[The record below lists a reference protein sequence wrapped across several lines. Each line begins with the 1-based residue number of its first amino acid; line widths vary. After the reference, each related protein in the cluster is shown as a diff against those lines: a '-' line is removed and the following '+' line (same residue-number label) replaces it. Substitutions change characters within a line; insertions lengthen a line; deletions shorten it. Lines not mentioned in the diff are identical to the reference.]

1 MKLPTQKNANEIY
14 VSIKNVIKL
23 FFLNLIIIKN
33 RSTDII
39 ICKRYKEKK
48 NEIKK
53 RFIKKIIRKSQ
64 ADTLQR
70 ERIKLT
76 LPLTINSL

>member
-14 VSIKNVIKL
+14 VSIKNLIKL

-39 ICKRYKEKK
+39 ICKRYKEK

-53 RFIKKIIRKSQ
+53 
-64 ADTLQR
+64 DL
-70 ERIKLT
+70 
-76 LPLTINSL
+76 

>member
-23 FFLNLIIIKN
+23 FFLNLIIIK

-39 ICKRYKEKK
+39 TVKDTKK

-53 RFIKKIIRKSQ
+53 RFTNKIIRKS
-64 ADTLQR
+64 
-70 ERIKLT
+70 
-76 LPLTINSL
+76 